1 MGEPLIRL
9 NSLADRILSSFK
21 SRDQRKLRKLNDEV
35 LKVSYLEFNR
45 VTFNLGTYSYVLSK
59 IVSKP
64 RFLSPE
70 FESSLNAIE
79 KTLEKLVNRI
89 DQAQEE
95 EVLNIFSELER
106 AVAHLEDRDPR
117 FVVDLVT
124 KGRLKMAATFYA
136 QGMSLGVAADMTGLD
151 KQEILDYAGETMMF
165 DRLKD
170 EMKIGDRMK
179 VARKLVSQ

>member
-1 MGEPLIRL
+1 LKL
-9 NSLADRILSSFK
+9 NSLAGRILLSFK

-45 VTFNLGTYSYVLSK
+45 ITFNLGTLSYILSK

-70 FESSLNAIE
+70 FSSSLKAIE
-79 KTLEKLVNRI
+79 KLMEKLVNRI
-89 DQAQEE
+89 DQAQEDE
-95 EVLNIFSELER
+95 LLGVFAELEK
-106 AVAHLEDRDPR
+106 AIAHLEERDPR
-117 FVVDLVT
+117 FVISLIA

-165 DRLKD
+165 ERTKD
-170 EMKIGDRMK
+170 SITIHDRMK
-179 VARKLVSQ
+179 IARKLIG